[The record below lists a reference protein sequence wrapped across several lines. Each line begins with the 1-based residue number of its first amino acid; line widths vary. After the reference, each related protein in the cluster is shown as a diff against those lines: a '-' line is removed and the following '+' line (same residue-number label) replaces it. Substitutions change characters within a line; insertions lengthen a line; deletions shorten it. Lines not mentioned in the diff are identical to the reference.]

1 MCAVTI
7 EQLRG
12 ETYTGSDSVVEG
24 MYEDNRAFL
33 DEILELVRR
42 QRLVPFVGAGFSQFH
57 YRGWGSLLRGMAGR
71 YPDCREELEGLLEK
85 GEYEDAA
92 SLLQEEMGARGR
104 GRRDVFLRA
113 IDGEFGEGTVED
125 AFAEMSSE
133 RRGIPRV
140 FRGPILTT
148 NYDLLI
154 ERAYSEAGEVI
165 EVAYPHVVYHRS
177 RVEELLR
184 STRPSLFKLHG
195 DVRDPDKIVITRED
209 YDEAYG
215 ADDGGSELT
224 RFMGSVFEGRGAVL
238 FLGCSLGSDRTMDV
252 LDRSAPDH
260 VYYAL
265 VGLPEGTE
273 NPGDPFSPNLVVD
286 GKREPGYRDMS
297 RRLAGMNVRPIW
309 YPHGQHDALDAL
321 LGWLEGESGPT
332 TSQGGGKAKSG
343 KAKSGKAKSGKVDI
357 IPRSLYKVIGR
368 DEEINAVVNALSGS
382 EASIVFVIGVAG
394 SGKTEVCRKVLR
406 TLRANK
412 KGLKS
417 SIIYI
422 SVAEV
427 KSAWAQCNAISDAL
441 NISRYPQSEGVG
453 ASDYATYLSE
463 VILKYERP
471 ILYLDNWE
479 DAWNDSAETGRYA
492 LLKMLSTFRDAGIH
506 VLVSSR
512 EDVAEYEFD
521 VDYVEI
527 CGLKAPYDKILFE
540 KVFKKKRGSLKLSSP
555 SVSKLL
561 AQFDGHPLTIV
572 LGATLAAK
580 SRSWSDVLK
589 RWSGAQQKTEG
600 HRHDN
605 LSTALRMSW
614 GAVSGTPI
622 ANKLWVVMALTPG
635 DLDESEVIKLS
646 EISGE
651 GRGPW
656 LRAFARLRGASL
668 ISSRN
673 NGDITM
679 LRPVREVSL
688 PQIVN
693 GEIIDW
699 GLAND
704 ELKNECLDLLEERL
718 IKILK
723 EGDTGSGEARRRSLS
738 HLPRALFLLSRALL
752 LRGGPGEKET
762 ELAYCLANYYQRD
775 WESSRPV
782 LDELLALTRPACN
795 SKLNAFAAYMRG
807 RCSLFFGDL
816 SDAEELLNE
825 AERLYENSDNII
837 GRANVLQDHSILARR
852 QGDLDAADEF
862 LAEAEKLHKSQNHP
876 RGAANDLQDRG
887 DLALCRG
894 ELELA
899 ENYFAEARNLHEECK
914 SDLGLAYDYAGL
926 AEVALR
932 RGDLETADS
941 LFKQAEELH
950 VSCADNLGL
959 ANDLNDRA
967 EISFYR
973 NNFESAVNLLAE
985 AEHLH
990 REIKDDLG
998 LANDRLLRARL
1009 AKTGRDFPKAHEFIS
1024 EAEELYK
1031 LVNSS
1036 EGSADATSEL
1046 AALYFDEEKY
1056 EESLSV
1062 HNLAIRQ
1069 YSDIGQQCS
1078 VINVTPTRIVS
1089 QYYLGLIGREK
1100 AVALLKKIRTLCLKK
1115 EEGLAVMKIDRL
1127 LNDVADRR
1135 RNSP

>member
-1 MCAVTI
+1 MGAVTI

-12 ETYTGSDSVVEG
+12 ETYVGGDPVVEG

-33 DEILELVRR
+33 DEVLELARR
-42 QRLVPFVGAGFSQFH
+42 QRLVPFVGAGFSQFF
-57 YRGWGSLLRGMAGR
+57 YRGWGALLKGIAGR
-71 YPDCREELEGLLEK
+71 HPDCQEELEGLLEK

-92 SLLQEEMGARGR
+92 SLLQKEMGARGR

-113 IDGEFGEGTVED
+113 IDGEFGERTVED
-125 AFAEMSSE
+125 AFAKMSAE

-154 ERAYSEAGEVI
+154 ERAYREAGEDI
-165 EVAYPHVVYHRS
+165 EVAYPHVDYHRT
-177 RVEELLR
+177 RAEQLLR
-184 STRPSLFKLHG
+184 STKPSLFKLHG

-273 NPGDPFSPNLVVD
+273 NAGDPFSPNLAVG
-286 GKREPGYRDMS
+286 GKLEPGYREMS
-297 RRLAGMNVRPIW
+297 RRLSGMNVRPIW
-309 YPHGQHDALDAL
+309 YPHGQHEALDAL
-321 LGWLEGESGPT
+321 LGWLEGENEPT
-332 TSQGGGKAKSG
+332 TSQGGGKVKSG
-343 KAKSGKAKSGKVDI
+343 KADN

-368 DEEINAVVNALSGS
+368 DEEINAVVSALSGL

-394 SGKTEVCRKVLR
+394 SGKTEVCRKALR

-417 SIIYI
+417 SILYI

-453 ASDYATYLSE
+453 ASDYAAYLSE
-463 VILKYERP
+463 DILKYERP

-479 DAWNDSAETGRYA
+479 DAWNGSDETGRYA

-512 EDVAEYEFD
+512 EDVVEYEFD

-527 CGLKAPYDKILFE
+527 RGLKAPYDKNLFE

-614 GAVSGTPI
+614 EAVSETPI

-646 EISGE
+646 EITGE

-673 NGDITM
+673 DGNLTM

-718 IKILK
+718 IKILR

-762 ELAYCLANYYQRD
+762 KLAYCLANYYQRD

-795 SKLNAFAAYMRG
+795 SELNAFAAYMRG

-862 LAEAEKLHKSQNHP
+862 LAEAEKLHKSQNRP

-899 ENYFAEARNLHEECK
+899 ENYFTEARNLHEDCK

-932 RGDLETADS
+932 RGDLETAES
-941 LFKQAEELH
+941 LFKQAEGLH

-985 AEHLH
+985 AERLH

-1046 AALYFDEEKY
+1046 AELYFDEEKY

-1100 AVALLKKIRTLCLKK
+1100 AVALLKKIRTLCLNK
-1115 EEGLAVMKIDRL
+1115 EEGLAVLKIDRL